1 MAETLTTGGFTEE
14 RLPAPVGEPSYSAA
28 LRREALQLY
37 ETLPIPS
44 QETEE
49 WRYTDLSGLDLGAYV
64 PFVPGRRAE
73 SLDDIDEGLLAA
85 LGSVGDRSGLL
96 VQHNSETATVHLD
109 PELARRGVLFS
120 GLDRAVADHG
130 DLVEKRLHDLVP
142 AGRTKLTAL
151 HGAFRTGGAF
161 LYVPRGVAVELPLQ
175 VFTYLDADGAAVFPH
190 LLIVADEMAEVT
202 IIDRMASPPLEAA
215 LSDAITEIHAGPGS
229 RVRYISLQDW
239 GEGVT
244 HLAVQRAS
252 LGRDAEIRS
261 LAVSFGA
268 SLSRTEVEAV
278 LAEPG
283 GHSEM
288 LGVYFTDGTQH
299 FDHRSLQDHVAP
311 NCTSD
316 LLYKGALKEESRVVY
331 SGLIHIHPGARRSD
345 AFQTNRNIVLSDKA
359 KADSIPNLEIENNDV
374 RCSHAASVGPVSE
387 DELFYLQSR
396 GIPRDEAERL
406 IVTGFFQEVLDRV
419 MLPEVRTGLESAIED
434 ELRGGVG

>member
-1 MAETLTTGGFTEE
+1 MADTVTGGFTEE
-14 RLPAPVGEPSYSAA
+14 RLPAPAGEPDFAVA
-28 LRREALQLY
+28 LRREALRLY
-37 ETLPIPS
+37 ESLPVPS

-49 WRYTDLSGLDLGAYV
+49 WRYTDLSGLDLDAYT

-73 SLDDIDEGLLAA
+73 NLDDIDDRILAA
-85 LGSVGDRSGLL
+85 LGDVGDRSGLL

-109 PELARRGVLFS
+109 PALSERGVLFA
-120 GLDRAVADHG
+120 GLDQALADHG
-130 DLVEKRLHDLVP
+130 DLLEKRLHDLVP
-142 AGRTKLTAL
+142 FDRTKITAL
-151 HGAFRTGGAF
+151 HGAFRTGGAL

-190 LLIVADEMAEVT
+190 LLVVVEEMAEVT
-202 IIDRMASPPLEAA
+202 IIDRMASPPL
-215 LSDAITEIHAGPGS
+215 GS
-229 RVRYISLQDW
+229 ARVRYVSLQDW

-244 HLAVQRAS
+244 HLAVQRAA

-278 LAEPG
+278 LTEPG

-288 LGVYFTDGTQH
+288 LGVYFTDGSQH

-316 LLYKGALKEESRVVY
+316 LLYKGALKESSRVVY
-331 SGLIHIHPGARRSD
+331 SGLIHIHPGARKSD
-345 AFQTNRNIVLSDKA
+345 AYQTNRNIVLSDRA

-374 RCSHAASVGPVSE
+374 RCSHAASVGPVSD

-419 MLPEVRTGLESAIED
+419 SLPEVRAGLEAAIEG

>member
-1 MAETLTTGGFTEE
+1 MADTVTGGFTEE
-14 RLPAPVGEPSYSAA
+14 RLPAPAGEPDFALA
-28 LRREALQLY
+28 LRREALGLY
-37 ETLPIPS
+37 EALPVPS

-49 WRYTDLSGLDLGAYV
+49 WRYTDLSGLDLDAYA
-64 PFVPGRRAE
+64 PFVPGRRAAN
-73 SLDDIDEGLLAA
+73 LDDIDESVLAA
-85 LGSVGDRSGLL
+85 LGEVGDRSGLL

-109 PELARRGVLFS
+109 PALAERGVLFV
-120 GLDRAVADHG
+120 GLDEALAEHAD
-130 DLVEKRLHDLVP
+130 LLEKRLHDLVP
-142 AGRTKLTAL
+142 FDRTKLTAL

-175 VFTYLDADGAAVFPH
+175 VFTYLDADGAAIFPH
-190 LLIVADEMAEVT
+190 LLVVAEEMAEVT
-202 IIDRMASPPLEAA
+202 IIDRMASPPLGSA
-215 LSDAITEIHAGPGS
+215 LSDAITEIHAGPGA
-229 RVRYISLQDW
+229 RVRYVSLQDW
-239 GEGVT
+239 GDGVT
-244 HLAVQRAS
+244 HLAVQRAA

-268 SLSRTEVEAV
+268 ALSRTEVEAV
-278 LAEPG
+278 LTEPG

-288 LGVYFTDGTQH
+288 LGVYFTDGSQH

-316 LLYKGALKEESRVVY
+316 LLYKGALKESSRVVY
-331 SGLIHIHPGARRSD
+331 SGLIHIHPGARKSD
-345 AFQTNRNIVLSDKA
+345 AYQTNRNIVLSDQA

-374 RCSHAASVGPVSE
+374 RCSHAASVGPVSD

-419 MLPEVRTGLESAIED
+419 SLSEVRAGLEAAIEG